1 MTLIHPGQQ
10 IAGSQSQSIGSNF
23 SMEANHGHSFNY
35 DSEGTGRSSPQV
47 GEFDGNEP
55 KDVLERVKAS
65 KDLETT
71 PGVLVA
77 ST

>member
-1 MTLIHPGQQ
+1 
-10 IAGSQSQSIGSNF
+10 
-23 SMEANHGHSFNY
+23 MEANHGHSFNY

-47 GEFDGNEP
+47 GEFDGDEP